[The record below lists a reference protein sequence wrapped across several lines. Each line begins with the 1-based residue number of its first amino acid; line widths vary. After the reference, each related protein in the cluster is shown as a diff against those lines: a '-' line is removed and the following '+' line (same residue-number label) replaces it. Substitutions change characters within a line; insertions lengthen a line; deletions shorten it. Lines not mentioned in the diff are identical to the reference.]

1 MTTIAEEQGNSHS
14 VYNPLLT
21 DTAAVHNAQNVDDV
35 KEVETSDKQLQT
47 HDHVPTIQES
57 QMTSCSKETV
67 EVHSLCDDTIET
79 FDTNAMPTKGPSP
92 VISNLDDI
100 SPLTQKISRQ
110 KSYSVSIDIP
120 HDGSGG
126 VPTLA
131 EITDTHNQCIN
142 PSCDEAVK
150 LQRNPAYV
158 TVDTIEIFDTDA
170 MPTKRPSLTQK
181 ISRQKSYSV
190 SIDIPHDG
198 SGGVPTLAEITDTHD
213 QYFNPSCD
221 DAVKLQRN
229 PAYVTVDDT
238 IEILDTD
245 AMPTKRPSLTQKISR
260 QKSYSVTID
269 IPHDGS
275 GGVPTLAEITDT
287 HNQYINPSCDET
299 VKLQRN
305 PAYVTVSDE
314 CRTTGTIDEAVKL
327 QRNPAYIPISCTSSE
342 IHLYEEIPYTTA
354 PITSG
359 SSSTN
364 DPAIKMEKIP
374 AYHLL
379 HSHKPYRIS
388 DTETLNKATLI

>member
-21 DTAAVHNAQNVDDV
+21 DTTAVHNAQNVDDV
-35 KEVETSDKQLQT
+35 KEVKTSDKQLQT

-67 EVHSLCDDTIET
+67 EVHSLCDDTIEI
-79 FDTNAMPTKGPSP
+79 FDTDAMPTKGPSP
-92 VISNLDDI
+92 VISNPDDI
-100 SPLTQKISRQ
+100 SLLTQKISRQ
-110 KSYSVSIDIP
+110 KSYSVTINIP

-131 EITDTHNQCIN
+131 EVADTHDQYIN

-158 TVDTIEIFDTDA
+158 TVSDECRTT
-170 MPTKRPSLTQK
+170 
-181 ISRQKSYSV
+181 
-190 SIDIPHDG
+190 G
-198 SGGVPTLAEITDTHD
+198 
-213 QYFNPSCD
+213 
-221 DAVKLQRN
+221 
-229 PAYVTVDDT
+229 
-238 IEILDTD
+238 
-245 AMPTKRPSLTQKISR
+245 
-260 QKSYSVTID
+260 TID
-269 IPHDGS
+269 E
-275 GGVPTLAEITDT
+275 A
-287 HNQYINPSCDET
+287 

-327 QRNPAYIPISCTSSE
+327 QRNPAYIPINRTSSE
-342 IHLYEEIPYTTA
+342 IYLYEEIPYTTA

-364 DPAIKMEKIP
+364 DPTIKMEKIP

-388 DTETLNKATLI
+388 VTETLDKATLI